1 MIAFWIA
8 ATGLSAVTAGL
19 VLRGAA
25 RARPVDDAQTRLE
38 PHRRRLAEVERL
50 AMDGLL
56 AEDELKAARAEAGRG
71 LLAAAD
77 QAESWG
83 RGGVG
88 VRKVVVAAAGAAC
101 VAAAGLYVWLGHPE
115 LSDQPYVKRVAAW
128 KAADPALLTPAQIAA
143 VLETVAAERPK
154 EAEPLVF
161 LAKARAAAGDM
172 AGAEQALRRAVGVAP
187 GRADIWSLLGET
199 FVIEAKGDIGADAKL
214 AFGRALKADPKDLR
228 ARYYLGRAR
237 IAEGDVAGGVADWRA
252 LVDSL
257 APNDP
262 ARTALGRE
270 IAEVQAAGGLPAT
283 EPAAASNPQVQGM
296 IAGMVEGLAAR
307 LAQSPDDPDGWVRL
321 VRAYAVMGETAK
333 RDAAMATA
341 TARFKD
347 QPKVLAALRQAA
359 DTPPQP
365 GMAAPTNAPKTMQ

>member
-56 AEDELKAARAEAGRG
+56 AEDELRAARAEAGRG

-115 LSDQPYVKRVAAW
+115 LSDQPYVKRVVAW

-252 LVDSL
+252 LLDSL

-365 GMAAPTNAPKTMQ
+365 GMAAPANAPKTMQ

>member
-25 RARPVDDAQTRLE
+25 RARPVDDAQARLE

-56 AEDELKAARAEAGRG
+56 AQDELKAARAEAGRG

-77 QAESWG
+77 QAETWE
-83 RGGVG
+83 RGGVAA
-88 VRKVVVAAAGAAC
+88 RKAVVAIAGAAC
-101 VAAAGLYVWLGHPE
+101 VAGVGLYVWLGHPE
-115 LSDQPYVKRVAAW
+115 LPDQPYAKRVAEW
-128 KAADPALLTPAQIAA
+128 KAADPALLQPAQIAA
-143 VLETVAAERPK
+143 VLEGVAAERPND
-154 EAEPLVF
+154 AEPLVF

-172 AGAEQALRRAVGVAP
+172 AGAEQALRRAVDRAP
-187 GRADIWSLLGET
+187 NRADIWSLLGET

-214 AFGRALKADPKDLR
+214 AFSRALKADPKDLR

-237 IAEGDVAGGVADWRA
+237 IAEGDVAGGVGDWRA
-252 LVDSL
+252 LLNSL

-270 IAEVQAAGGLPAT
+270 IADVEAAGGLPSAQPT
-283 EPAAASNPQVQGM
+283 ASENPQVQGM

-321 VRAYAVMGETAK
+321 VRAYAVLGETAK
-333 RDAAMATA
+333 RDAALATA
-341 TARFKD
+341 SARFKD
-347 QPKVLAALRQAA
+347 QPKVLSALRQAA
-359 DTPPQP
+359 DTPPQAS
-365 GMAAPTNAPKTMQ
+365 MAGQTKDQKIAK

>member
-25 RARPVDDAQTRLE
+25 RARPVDDAQARLE

-56 AEDELKAARAEAGRG
+56 AQDELKAARAEAGRG

-77 QAESWG
+77 QAETWD
-83 RGGVG
+83 RGGVAA
-88 VRKVVVAAAGAAC
+88 RKAVVAIAGAAC
-101 VAAAGLYVWLGHPE
+101 VGGVGLYVWLGHPE
-115 LSDQPYVKRVAAW
+115 LPDQPYAKRVAEW
-128 KAADPALLTPAQIAA
+128 KAADPALLQPAQIAA
-143 VLETVAAERPK
+143 VLEGVAAERPND
-154 EAEPLVF
+154 AEPLVF

-172 AGAEQALRRAVGVAP
+172 AGAEQALRRAVDRAP
-187 GRADIWSLLGET
+187 NRADIWSLLGET

-214 AFGRALKADPKDLR
+214 AFSRALKADPKDLR

-237 IAEGDVAGGVADWRA
+237 IAEGDVAGGVGDWRA
-252 LVDSL
+252 LLNSL

-270 IAEVQAAGGLPAT
+270 IAEVEAAGGLPAP
-283 EPAAASNPQVQGM
+283 EPAADQNPQVQGM

-321 VRAYAVMGETAK
+321 VRAYAVLGETAK
-333 RDAAMATA
+333 RDVALATA
-341 TARFKD
+341 SARFKD

-359 DTPPQP
+359 DAPAQP
-365 GMAAPTNAPKTMQ
+365 GMAGQTKDQKTAQ

>member
-252 LVDSL
+252 LLDSL

-365 GMAAPTNAPKTMQ
+365 GMAAPANAPKTMQ

>member
-25 RARPVDDAQTRLE
+25 LARPVDDARARLE

-77 QAESWG
+77 QAQTWE
-83 RGGVG
+83 RGGMAA
-88 VRKVVVAAAGAAC
+88 RKAVVAIAGAAC
-101 VAAAGLYVWLGHPE
+101 VAGVGLYVWLGHPE
-115 LSDQPYVKRVAAW
+115 LPDQPYRQRVAEW
-128 KAADPALLTPAQIAA
+128 KAADPATLHPAQIAA
-143 VLETVAAERPK
+143 VLEGVASERPND
-154 EAEPLVF
+154 AEPLVF

-172 AGAEQALRRAVGVAP
+172 AGAEQALRRAVDRAP
-187 GRADIWSLLGET
+187 NRADIWSLLGET

-214 AFGRALKADPKDLR
+214 AFNRALKADPNDLR

-237 IAEGDVAGGVADWRA
+237 IAEGDVAGGVGDWRA
-252 LVDSL
+252 LLNSL
-257 APNDP
+257 AADDP

-270 IAEVQAAGGLPAT
+270 IAEVEAAGGLPSAQ
-283 EPAAASNPQVQGM
+283 PAASQNPEVRGM

-321 VRAYAVMGETAK
+321 VRAYAVLGETAK
-333 RDAAMATA
+333 RDAALATA

-359 DTPPQP
+359 DTPPQAS
-365 GMAAPTNAPKTMQ
+365 MAGQTKDQKTAR

>member
-25 RARPVDDAQTRLE
+25 RARAVDDAQTRLE

-252 LVDSL
+252 LLDSL

>member
-25 RARPVDDAQTRLE
+25 RAQPVDDAQARLE

-56 AEDELKAARAEAGRG
+56 AQDELKAARAEAGRG

-77 QAESWG
+77 QAETWE
-83 RGGVG
+83 RGGVAA
-88 VRKVVVAAAGAAC
+88 RKAVVAIAGAAC
-101 VAAAGLYVWLGHPE
+101 VAGVGLYVWLGHPE
-115 LSDQPYVKRVAAW
+115 LSDQPYARRVAEW
-128 KAADPALLTPAQIAA
+128 KAADPALLQPAQIAA
-143 VLETVAAERPK
+143 VLEGVAAERPND
-154 EAEPLVF
+154 AEPLVF

-172 AGAEQALRRAVGVAP
+172 AGAEQALRRAVDRAP
-187 GRADIWSLLGET
+187 NRADIWSLLGET
-199 FVIEAKGDIGADAKL
+199 FVIEGKGDIGADAKL
-214 AFGRALKADPKDLR
+214 AFNRALKADPNDLR

-237 IAEGDVAGGVADWRA
+237 IAEGDVVGGLGDWRA
-252 LVDSL
+252 LLSSL

-270 IAEVQAAGGLPAT
+270 IATVEAAGGLPAAQ
-283 EPAAASNPQVQGM
+283 PSAAQNPQVQGM

-321 VRAYAVMGETAK
+321 VRAYAVLGETAK
-333 RDAAMATA
+333 RDAALATA

-347 QPKVLAALRQAA
+347 QAKVLAALRQAA
-359 DTPPQP
+359 DTPSQK
-365 GMAAPTNAPKTMQ
+365 TAPKTAP

>member
-25 RARPVDDAQTRLE
+25 RARPVDDAQARLE

-56 AEDELKAARAEAGRG
+56 AQDELKAARAEAGRG

-77 QAESWG
+77 QAETWE
-83 RGGVG
+83 RGGVAA
-88 VRKVVVAAAGAAC
+88 RKAVVAIAGAAC
-101 VAAAGLYVWLGHPE
+101 VGGVGLYVWLGHPE
-115 LSDQPYVKRVAAW
+115 LPDQPYAKRVAEW
-128 KAADPALLTPAQIAA
+128 KAADPALLQPAQIAA
-143 VLETVAAERPK
+143 VLEGVAAERPND
-154 EAEPLVF
+154 AEPLVF

-172 AGAEQALRRAVGVAP
+172 AGAEQALRRAVDRAP
-187 GRADIWSLLGET
+187 NRADIWSLLGET

-214 AFGRALKADPKDLR
+214 AFSRALKADPKDLR

-237 IAEGDVAGGVADWRA
+237 IAEGDVAGGVGDWRA
-252 LVDSL
+252 LLNSL

-270 IAEVQAAGGLPAT
+270 IAEVEAAGGLPAP
-283 EPAAASNPQVQGM
+283 EPAADQNPQVQGM

-321 VRAYAVMGETAK
+321 VRAYAVLGETAK
-333 RDAAMATA
+333 RDAALATA
-341 TARFKD
+341 SARFKD

-359 DTPPQP
+359 DAPAQP
-365 GMAAPTNAPKTMQ
+365 GMAGQTKDQKTAQ

>member
-19 VLRGAA
+19 VLREAA

-50 AMDGLL
+50 AIDGLL

-77 QAESWG
+77 QAETWE
-83 RGGVG
+83 RGGKG
-88 VRKVVVAAAGAAC
+88 VRKVVVAVAGAAC
-101 VAAAGLYVWLGHPE
+101 VAAVGLYVAIGRPE
-115 LSDQPYVKRVAAW
+115 LPDQPYVKRVAEW
-128 KAADPALLTPAQIAA
+128 KAADPSTLDPARIAA
-143 VLETVAAERPK
+143 VLESVAAERPK
-154 EAEPLVF
+154 EVEPLVF

-172 AGAEQALRRAVGVAP
+172 AGAEQALRRAVTLAP
-187 GRADIWSLLGET
+187 NRADIWSLLGET

-228 ARYYLGRAR
+228 ARYYMGRAR
-237 IAEGDVAGGVADWRA
+237 IAEGDVAGGVGDWRA
-252 LVDSL
+252 LLDSL
-257 APNDP
+257 AADDP

-270 IAEVQAAGGLPAT
+270 IAQVQAAGGLPAAQ
-283 EPAAASNPQVQGM
+283 PAATDNPQVQGM

-321 VRAYAVMGETAK
+321 VRAYAVLGETAK
-333 RDAAMATA
+333 RDAALATA

-347 QPKVLAALRQAA
+347 QPKVLSALRQAA
-359 DTPPQP
+359 DTPSQSSLQS
-365 GMAAPTNAPKTMQ
+365 PKTAP

>member
-56 AEDELKAARAEAGRG
+56 AEDELRAARAEAGRG

-252 LVDSL
+252 LLDSL

>member
-25 RARPVDDAQTRLE
+25 RARPVDDAQARLE

-56 AEDELKAARAEAGRG
+56 AQDELKAARAEAGRG

-77 QAESWG
+77 QAETWE
-83 RGGVG
+83 RGGVAA
-88 VRKVVVAAAGAAC
+88 RKAVVAIAGAAC
-101 VAAAGLYVWLGHPE
+101 VAGVGLYVWLGHPE
-115 LSDQPYVKRVAAW
+115 LPDQPYAKRVAEW
-128 KAADPALLTPAQIAA
+128 KAADPALLQPAQIAA
-143 VLETVAAERPK
+143 VLEGVAAERPND
-154 EAEPLVF
+154 AEPLVF

-172 AGAEQALRRAVGVAP
+172 AGAEQALRRAVDRAP
-187 GRADIWSLLGET
+187 NRADIWSLLGET

-214 AFGRALKADPKDLR
+214 AFSRAVKADPKDLR

-237 IAEGDVAGGVADWRA
+237 IAEGDVAGGVGDWRT
-252 LVDSL
+252 LLNSL

-270 IAEVQAAGGLPAT
+270 IAEVEAAGGLPAP
-283 EPAAASNPQVQGM
+283 EPAAAQNPQVQGM

-321 VRAYAVMGETAK
+321 VRAYAVLGETAK
-333 RDAAMATA
+333 RDAALATA

-347 QPKVLAALRQAA
+347 QPKVMAALRQAA
-359 DTPPQP
+359 DAPAQA

>member
-25 RARPVDDAQTRLE
+25 RARPVDDAQARLE

-56 AEDELKAARAEAGRG
+56 AQDELKAARAEAGRG

-77 QAESWG
+77 QAETWE
-83 RGGVG
+83 RGGVAA
-88 VRKVVVAAAGAAC
+88 RKAVVAIAGAAC
-101 VAAAGLYVWLGHPE
+101 VAGVGLYVWLGHPE
-115 LSDQPYVKRVAAW
+115 LPDQPYAKRVAEW
-128 KAADPALLTPAQIAA
+128 KAADPALLQPAQIAA
-143 VLETVAAERPK
+143 VLEGVAAERPND
-154 EAEPLVF
+154 AEPLVF

-172 AGAEQALRRAVGVAP
+172 AGAEQALRRAVDRAP
-187 GRADIWSLLGET
+187 NRADIWSLLGET

-214 AFGRALKADPKDLR
+214 AFSRALKADPKDLR

-237 IAEGDVAGGVADWRA
+237 IAEGDVAGGVGDWRA
-252 LVDSL
+252 LLNSL

-270 IAEVQAAGGLPAT
+270 IAEVEAAGGLPAP
-283 EPAAASNPQVQGM
+283 EPAADQNPQVQGM

-321 VRAYAVMGETAK
+321 VRAYAVLGETAK
-333 RDAAMATA
+333 RDVALATA
-341 TARFKD
+341 SARFKD

-359 DTPPQP
+359 DAPAQP
-365 GMAAPTNAPKTMQ
+365 GMAGQTKDQKTAQ

>member
-8 ATGLSAVTAGL
+8 ATGLSAMTAGL

-50 AMDGLL
+50 AIDGLL
-56 AEDELKAARAEAGRG
+56 AQDELKAARAEAGRG

-77 QAESWG
+77 QAETWE

-88 VRKVVVAAAGAAC
+88 VRRAVVAVAGAAC
-101 VAAAGLYVWLGHPE
+101 VAAVGLYVAIGRPE
-115 LSDQPYVKRVAAW
+115 LPDQPYVKRVAEW
-128 KAADPALLTPAQIAA
+128 KAADPSTLEPARIAA
-143 VLETVAAERPK
+143 VLESVAAERPK
-154 EAEPLVF
+154 EVEPLVF

-172 AGAEQALRRAVGVAP
+172 AGAEQALRRAVRLAP
-187 GRADIWSLLGET
+187 ARADIWSLLGET

-228 ARYYLGRAR
+228 ARYYMGRAR
-237 IAEGDVAGGVADWRA
+237 IAEGDVAGGVGDWRV
-252 LVDSL
+252 LLDSL
-257 APNDP
+257 AADDP

-270 IAEVQAAGGLPAT
+270 IAQVETAGGLPAAQ
-283 EPAAASNPQVQGM
+283 PAATENPQVQGM

-307 LAQSPDDPDGWVRL
+307 LAQAPDDPDGWVRL
-321 VRAYAVMGETAK
+321 VRAYAVLGETAK
-333 RDAAMATA
+333 RDAAFSTA

-359 DTPPQP
+359 DTPPQA
-365 GMAAPTNAPKTMQ
+365 GMAAPTNAQKTMQ